1 MNHGD
6 DEATFRDDLYK
17 IASTT
22 LSSKLLTAE
31 KNLFGACPSAVLLF
45 LRSALPLLAV
55 PCRAVPCMRKWRCP
69 LCVSVFMA
77 PLRSHLGCGRHD
89 AHPKAPELGAHPHH

>member
-6 DEATFRDDLYK
+6 DDATFREDLYK

-31 KNLFGACPSAVLLF
+31 KNHFGANCGVLGWGQCVVRGSV
-45 LRSALPLLAV
+45 RSRLLA
-55 PCRAVPCMRKWRCP
+55 
-69 LCVSVFMA
+69 LY
-77 PLRSHLGCGRHD
+77 H
-89 AHPKAPELGAHPHH
+89 